1 MIALEFDP
9 NRFLDERVQKY
20 LTPNPFIFLPFNAG
34 MSTNVIMDQ
43 FSPVIGPRLCLGQQF
58 AYNQASYIITR
69 LLQTFD
75 TVALAPEAQPE
86 GTRPPA
92 SWKLAPVNRRKRIE
106 EFFPKS
112 HVTMYSHV
120 RTSFTHTLFSDIS
133 KSSFDRVA
141 SGSQ

>member
-1 MIALEFDP
+1 
-9 NRFLDERVQKY
+9 
-20 LTPNPFIFLPFNAG
+20 

-120 RTSFTHTLFSDIS
+120 RTSFTHTLYLAIYLNHLLTGWPLGHN
-133 KSSFDRVA
+133 DRSEGA
-141 SGSQ
+141 E